1 MTLFELSAQYLQFME
16 LIENGEI
23 PAEAIADTFEALDGE
38 IEIKIDNTA
47 CVIKQLLAEA
57 VAIKEQETAL
67 RERRT
72 QKEKAAEN
80 LKALLT
86 DNMQRIG
93 KNKLDTAR
101 NLVSFR
107 KSTSVKIE
115 DEAGFMKAFPQFCNV
130 KTEVSIN
137 KKELTDRLK
146 AGEEING
153 ASLEVKQNL
162 QLK

>member
-16 LIENGEI
+16 LIETGEV
-23 PAEAIADTFEALDGE
+23 PTEAIADTFEALDGE

-57 VAIKEQETAL
+57 AAIKEQEAAL
-67 RERRT
+67 AERRKK
-72 QKEKAAEN
+72 KEAAADN
-80 LKALLT
+80 LKKLLT
-86 DNMQRIG
+86 ENMQRIG
-93 KNKLDTAR
+93 KTKLDTAR

-115 DEAGFMKAFPQFCNV
+115 DEAEFMAAYPQFCNI
-130 KTEVSIN
+130 KTEVSI
-137 KKELTDRLK
+137 KRKELTDRLK
-146 AGEEING
+146 AGEEISG
-153 ASLEVKQNL
+153 AILETKQNL